1 MWSFATTDHRGA
13 IVQTRAG
20 HTMPAITIRA
30 ANINTAPAQAGDQSE
45 SGVTAQQPMRI
56 LAWDTA

>member
-13 IVQTRAG
+13 IVQTRPG

-30 ANINTAPAQAGDQSE
+30 AHINTAPAQAGANQRA
-45 SGVTAQQPMRI
+45 G
-56 LAWDTA
+56 